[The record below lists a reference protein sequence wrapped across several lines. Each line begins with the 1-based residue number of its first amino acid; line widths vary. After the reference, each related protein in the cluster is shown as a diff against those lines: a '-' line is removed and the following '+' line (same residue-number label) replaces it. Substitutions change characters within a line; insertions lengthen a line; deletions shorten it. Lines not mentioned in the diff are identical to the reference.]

1 MRIFGNVVFSVS
13 WPVGGNSG
21 IKLLRPLTSWL
32 NLLTSI
38 FVWCSVRVSTLNI
51 SNSPSL
57 AYSHGCILAYSRCI
71 LLQGKVCCCLWVI
84 HMDSHPFLVPFVCMH
99 FYMQSIS
106 GCLSYCGK
114 TKIQTDQSNS
124 SYVYWNIIEYGEF
137 DWSGRFFV
145 FLWWDKQPEIDCTLM
160 HKTTPIHCSHT
171 CPQYRI
177 EHLLWPLHYGLSSR
191 LQYLTPDA
199 THCTNP

>member
-1 MRIFGNVVFSVS
+1 MRGYEYHSCFTCKLFVSANGHMQMYCIYWSYSVLN
-13 WPVGGNSG
+13 PG
-21 IKLLRPLTSWL
+21 TSWK
-32 NLLTSI
+32 NHVNAHVLLL
-38 FVWCSVRVSTLNI
+38 FVCERL
-51 SNSPSL
+51 
-57 AYSHGCILAYSRCI
+57 G

-137 DWSGRFFV
+137 DWSVRFFV